1 MTTIKHDKAF
11 KQRSVVGL
19 ILKIGIGVVL
29 VLVLAAVGLRFGSK
43 STWDSGID
51 WLNGSL
57 ETPLL
62 GLFSSLSVRYVD
74 EAQDMDPEE
83 KQAWKTRLTKTASAL
98 REEKGT
104 VTTRQEL
111 RCEYEAIAG
120 KMQDGDLT
128 KAELAPF
135 QKNLDTVLER
145 IETEE
150 VQKRE

>member
-19 ILKIGIGVVL
+19 VIKVGIGVAL
-29 VLVLAAVGLRFGSK
+29 LLVLAGVGLRFGSP
-43 STWDSGID
+43 STWDAGAD
-51 WLNGSL
+51 GLNRSL
-57 ETPLL
+57 DGPLL
-62 GLFSSLSVRYVD
+62 ALFKTLSAGYVD
-74 EAQDMDPEE
+74 EAQDMDTEE
-83 KQAWKTRLTKTASAL
+83 KQAWRTRLTKTVSAL
-98 REEKGT
+98 KEEKGT

-111 RCEYEAIAG
+111 RDEYEAIAG
-120 KMQDGDLT
+120 KMRDGDLT

-135 QKNLDTVLER
+135 QKKLDQVLER